1 MKKAKRILMYGY
13 FGAGNMG
20 DEAILEVQ
28 SKILK
33 QLAPDIEISIFT
45 RNIERA
51 KELNLIPYKFDNIFE
66 IFEAIESCDLIISG
80 GGELFQDITGTST
93 PLYYGLM
100 MFLGKI
106 AKKPVFAFGQGF
118 GSITTKEGISYTK
131 QLLQY
136 CTIATFRD
144 EESLKAFKEFAPNVP
159 VYYTADP
166 AFAYEQGNPE
176 KGKELLNKMG
186 VKNNKKIIYFSIRE
200 FKGIDYTTIAEGI
213 NKWYDLQE
221 DKNIQF
227 IIIPYQYCF
236 DENISKN
243 ISNLIKFE
251 HYITGELKVSE
262 FMDLLAVDNC
272 ELIISTRL
280 HGIILGSIANRCCV
294 AISYLS
300 KVQRICDILNA
311 PYIKLEEITPESIC
325 NLLNNTWL
333 NRKEIC
339 EKEYNIALKEKE
351 KVYETAKMALDLL
364 KD

>member
-144 EESLKAFKEFAPNVP
+144 EESLKAFKEFAPN
-159 VYYTADP
+159 
-166 AFAYEQGNPE
+166 E
-176 KGKELLNKMG
+176 
-186 VKNNKKIIYFSIRE
+186 NNKKIIYFSIRE

-243 ISNLIKFE
+243 ISNLFKFE

-280 HGIILGSIANRCCV
+280 HGIILGSIANKCCV

>member
-66 IFEAIESCDLIISG
+66 IFDAIESCDLIISG
-80 GGELFQDITGTST
+80 EGELFQDITGTST

-166 AFAYEQGNPE
+166 AFAYEQGNP
-176 KGKELLNKMG
+176 
-186 VKNNKKIIYFSIRE
+186 
-200 FKGIDYTTIAEGI
+200 
-213 NKWYDLQE
+213 
-221 DKNIQF
+221 
-227 IIIPYQYCF
+227 
-236 DENISKN
+236 
-243 ISNLIKFE
+243 
-251 HYITGELKVSE
+251 
-262 FMDLLAVDNC
+262 
-272 ELIISTRL
+272 
-280 HGIILGSIANRCCV
+280 
-294 AISYLS
+294 
-300 KVQRICDILNA
+300 
-311 PYIKLEEITPESIC
+311 
-325 NLLNNTWL
+325 
-333 NRKEIC
+333 
-339 EKEYNIALKEKE
+339 
-351 KVYETAKMALDLL
+351 
-364 KD
+364 

>member
-1 MKKAKRILMYGY
+1 M
-13 FGAGNMG
+13 
-20 DEAILEVQ
+20 
-28 SKILK
+28 
-33 QLAPDIEISIFT
+33 
-45 RNIERA
+45 
-51 KELNLIPYKFDNIFE
+51 
-66 IFEAIESCDLIISG
+66 
-80 GGELFQDITGTST
+80 
-93 PLYYGLM
+93 
-100 MFLGKI
+100 
-106 AKKPVFAFGQGF
+106 
-118 GSITTKEGISYTK
+118 
-131 QLLQY
+131 
-136 CTIATFRD
+136 
-144 EESLKAFKEFAPNVP
+144 
-159 VYYTADP
+159 
-166 AFAYEQGNPE
+166 
-176 KGKELLNKMG
+176 
-186 VKNNKKIIYFSIRE
+186 
-200 FKGIDYTTIAEGI
+200 
-213 NKWYDLQE
+213 
-221 DKNIQF
+221 
-227 IIIPYQYCF
+227 
-236 DENISKN
+236 
-243 ISNLIKFE
+243 IKFE